1 MRAAERGG
9 QKGRTLGY
17 NRALTTTNTSTRR
30 PKTPGG
36 RVGALQYGMNVN
48 VSVIGTARAHQG
60 TASSRGE
67 SGLCRRSAASARPC
81 TTSGHSRASPPR
93 GGEAQPRARTVARAA
108 PYGASASPPHRL
120 GGSAAAGHHLRTAP
134 VLKRERERDA
144 EARKPDEGG
153 SNRWDRVAGWRAREP
168 RAEYRAPEPQRA
180 EGRAGGKPG
189 GTRASP
195 RAPRWRQQS
204 RGAQGGGCDGG

>member
-1 MRAAERGG
+1 MPLPSRSGPARGDARSAHVRAAERGG
-9 QKGRTLGY
+9 QKGRTLRY

-36 RVGALQYGMNVN
+36 RVGALQDGMNVN

-134 VLKRERERDA
+134 VLKR
-144 EARKPDEGG
+144 
-153 SNRWDRVAGWRAREP
+153 
-168 RAEYRAPEPQRA
+168 
-180 EGRAGGKPG
+180 RAGARRTSAKARRG
-189 GTRASP
+189 GE
-195 RAPRWRQQS
+195 Q
-204 RGAQGGGCDGG
+204 